1 MFITEALH
9 PYTVF
14 KEHGFDVDF
23 VSETGTYDPDWLS
36 QQGDWL
42 KGEDKDAWEG
52 KTGEF
57 RAKLDGLAKAGDVD
71 PDKVREV
78 RWGTRTHMHACMA
91 QTLHLLDIV
100 PAHPPSHLQLAE
112 TQ

>member
-14 KEHGFDVDF
+14 TEHGFDVDF
-23 VSETGTYDPDWLS
+23 VSETGTYAPDWLS

-42 KGEDKDAWEG
+42 KGDDKDAWDG

-57 RAKLDGLAKAGDVD
+57 RAKLDGLAKAGDID

-78 RWGTRTHMHACMA
+78 RCGEVLARTCMHGT
-91 QTLHLLDIV
+91 DI
-100 PAHPPSHLQLAE
+100 ASS
-112 TQ
+112 